1 MNTYAIT
8 PWSFTYMV
16 SSDDF
21 YLSFYHQSVCSA
33 NLICVIKRPSSFAG
47 NEMPKLDWQAR
58 LKIAIGTAK
67 GLRYLHEDCR
77 VGCLIHK
84 NLRPSNILLT
94 HDFEPLV
101 CSHKQVTVSLYI
113 ENLA

>member
-1 MNTYAIT
+1 
-8 PWSFTYMV
+8 MV

-21 YLSFYHQSVCSA
+21 YLSFTLSACLA
-33 NLICVIKRPSSFAG
+33 NLICLLKPSSFAG

-77 VGCLIHK
+77 VGCIIHK

-101 CSHKQVTVSLYI
+101 CAHKQVTVSLYI
-113 ENLA
+113 TILA